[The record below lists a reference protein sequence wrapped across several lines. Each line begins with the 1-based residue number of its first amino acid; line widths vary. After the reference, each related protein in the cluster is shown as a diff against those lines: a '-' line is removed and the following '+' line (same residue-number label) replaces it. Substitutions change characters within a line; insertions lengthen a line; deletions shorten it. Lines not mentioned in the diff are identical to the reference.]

1 MTEQE
6 MIKQVNDRER
16 QKQLEEEM
24 AKEEA
29 DVLDSQSKMHTLGES
44 VEQTTGMLAAD
55 IEEAAAMKVQ
65 STEKDV
71 TEIAGKVERDVTE
84 VEVKLAGDVEEAA
97 TGKRSSR
104 FDVDL
109 TSNIKEPEAQA
120 EDDVYMSRK
129 MARRMG
135 V

>member
-6 MIKQVNDRER
+6 MTKQVSDRER
-16 QKQLEEEM
+16 QRQLEEEM
-24 AKEEA
+24 QKEEA
-29 DVLDSQSKMHTLGES
+29 DVLDSQEKIHTLGDS

-55 IEEAAAMKVQ
+55 IEEAAAMKAK
-65 STEKDV
+65 STERDI
-71 TEIAGKVERDVTE
+71 TEIAGKVDRDVTE
-84 VEVKLAGDVEEAA
+84 VETKLAGDVEEAA
-97 TGKRSSR
+97 TGKRSR
-104 FDVDL
+104 YDVDL

>member
-6 MIKQVNDRER
+6 MTKQVSDRER
-16 QKQLEEEM
+16 QRQLEEEM

-29 DVLDSQSKMHTLGES
+29 DVLDSQEKIHTLGDS

-55 IEEAAAMKVQ
+55 IEEAAAMKAK
-65 STEKDV
+65 STERDV
-71 TEIAGKVERDVTE
+71 NEISSQVDRDVTE
-84 VEVKLAGDVEEAA
+84 VETKLAGDVEEAA
-97 TGKRSSR
+97 TGKRPSR
-104 FDVDL
+104 YDVDL